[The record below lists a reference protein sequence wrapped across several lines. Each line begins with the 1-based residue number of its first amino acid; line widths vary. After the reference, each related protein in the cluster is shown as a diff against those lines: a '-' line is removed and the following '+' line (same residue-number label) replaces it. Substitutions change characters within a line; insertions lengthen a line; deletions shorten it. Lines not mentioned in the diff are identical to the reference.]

1 MKLIDVCSA
10 LCRQVNTKRAA
21 DWLQQKLWE
30 DHGLRAAP
38 IHGDLSQRLREQ
50 ALEQFRKG
58 RVRVLVATDV
68 AARGLDVTNVAHVV
82 NFDLPPNVDDYV
94 HRIGRTG
101 RAGNL
106 GFATSFFDLV
116 GHGSRGG
123 GDRGLATPLLQVLR
137 DGEQAVPEWLEAM
150 ARPRSRGRQGSGR
163 GGRRGFSGQ
172 RGRGGGRGGGGGG
185 RGRRG

>member
-1 MKLIDVCSA
+1 M
-10 LCRQVNTKRAA
+10 
-21 DWLQQKLWE
+21 
-30 DHGLRAAP
+30 
-38 IHGDLSQRLREQ
+38 
-50 ALEQFRKG
+50 
-58 RVRVLVATDV
+58 LVATDV

-101 RAGNL
+101 RAGNT
-106 GFATSFFDLV
+106 GSATSFFDLV

-150 ARPRSRGRQGSGR
+150 ARPRGRQGPGGGGRRGGR
-163 GGRRGFSGQ
+163 GGR
-172 RGRGGGRGGGGGG
+172 GRGGGG
-185 RGRRG
+185 RGRGRRG